1 MFQCALL
8 FTSFLLVSC
17 ASETPS
23 PLVHYVSAQE
33 ALANDDFDGAQ
44 QALKTM
50 GDVASAPLNGLATSA
65 ANSADIDAMRTA
77 FKALST
83 EIIKSDVPDGYV
95 LAFCP
100 MAENDQGAHWIQKDG
115 PSIMN
120 PYFGSSMLHCGVFK
134 D

>member
-1 MFQCALL
+1 MFQYALL
-8 FTSFLLVSC
+8 FTSVLLVAC
-17 ASETPS
+17 APETPAT
-23 PLVHYVSAQE
+23 LVHYVSAQE
-33 ALANDDFDGAQ
+33 ALANDDFASAQ

-50 GDVASAPLNGLATSA
+50 GDVAAAPLNGLATSA
-65 ANSADIDAMRTA
+65 SNSADIDAMRTA
-77 FKALST
+77 FKALSA

>member
-1 MFQCALL
+1 MFQYALL
-8 FTSFLLVSC
+8 FTSVLLVAC
-17 ASETPS
+17 APETPPS
-23 PLVHYVSAQE
+23 LAHYVSAQE
-33 ALANDDFDGAQ
+33 ALANDDFARAQ

-50 GDVASAPLNGLATSA
+50 GDVATAPLNGLATSA
-65 ANSADIDAMRTA
+65 SNSADIDAMRTA
-77 FKALST
+77 FKALSA
-83 EIIKSDVPDGYV
+83 EIIKNDVPEGYV

-100 MAENDQGAHWIQKDG
+100 MADGDQGAHWIQKDG